1 MSQAGVARLDMAGL
15 SDVGLRRE
23 LNEDTYEFDL
33 GLGLLVV
40 ADGMGGH
47 EAGEIASSIA
57 VETVVS
63 CIDAASSRLHQ
74 TGEMPLAAAMVTD
87 AVLDANRR
95 IHDINLQRGKLAGRG
110 MGTTLVGI
118 WLPVARS
125 LISFNVGDSRLYR
138 LRGGRLLQ
146 LTRDHTAYEQWLAS
160 GGVGQQPGRNVL
172 LRAVGPWPHVE
183 VDVTEHEVR
192 QGDLLLL
199 CSDGLTGMVD
209 DATIEHRLAGSA
221 AEALPDVC
229 ADLVEMA
236 KANGGLDDITVV
248 LARVIQPG

>member
-1 MSQAGVARLDMAGL
+1 MAQGGFARLDMAGL

-23 LNEDTYEFDL
+23 LNEDTYEFDP

-57 VETVVS
+57 VETVVA
-63 CIDAASSRLHQ
+63 CIDAARGPFGGADL
-74 TGEMPLAAAMVTD
+74 PLASSMVMD
-87 AVLDANRR
+87 AVHDANRR
-95 IHDINLQRGKLAGRG
+95 IHDINIQRGKAAGRG

-118 WLPVARS
+118 WLSDAGS
-125 LISFNVGDSRLYR
+125 LVSFNVGDSRLYR
-138 LRGGRLLQ
+138 LRDGRLRR
-146 LTRDHTAYEQWLAS
+146 LTRDHTAYEQWLAT
-160 GGVGQQPGRNVL
+160 GGIGQQPGRNVL

-183 VDVTEHEVR
+183 VDVAQHEVR
-192 QGDLLLL
+192 PGDVLLL

-209 DATIEHRLAGSA
+209 DATIERRLAVGA
-221 AEALPDVC
+221 NDPLQTVC

-236 KANGGLDDITVV
+236 KANGGLDNVTVV
-248 LARVIQPG
+248 LARMARSG